1 MPPKN
6 IPQGAKTIIEKDPK
20 TGKRKII
27 QLSKQADIVRRGVL
41 YRSRVKNETLKKI
54 KKDYKRLPWTPAR
67 RKELD
72 KLLPLAVGA
81 NEYEV
86 NKEDAAIN
94 FIGFTLY
101 FKDRK
106 EKRFPYPRKEKSKSK
121 KMVSEE
127 GGKNMKGKFIY
138 NIEMMNKGY

>member
-20 TGKRKII
+20 TGKKRVI
-27 QLSKQADIVRRGVL
+27 QYSKQAERVRRFAEATN
-41 YRSRVKNETLKKI
+41 RRRDRTLKMI
-54 KKDYKRLPWTPAR
+54 KKDYKRLPWTSAR

-81 NEYEV
+81 EEYDQP
-86 NKEDAAIN
+86 NKSN
-94 FIGFTLY
+94 FHYAIGFTLY

-106 EKRFPYPRKEKSKSK
+106 EKRFPYPRKERSESIK
-121 KMVSEE
+121 K
-127 GGKNMKGKFIY
+127 GKVFIGDKKTGKFIY
-138 NIEMMNKGY
+138 NFDMLNNGY